1 MIAVLQYKNT
11 DNPLGLPG
19 DYPAHTRPLRDG
31 EKVSA
36 PWVEMSEE
44 ELSALSASLLPQV
57 KAIFDARSAAEKA
70 NDAQKLDALRT
81 LFDKCDATAAIW
93 GSATRAQKDDFLED
107 FYKIIRRQKRQILD
121 QYRPE

>member
-11 DNPLGLPG
+11 DNPLGIPG
-19 DYPAHTRPLRDG
+19 DYPAQTRPLRDG
-31 EKVSA
+31 EEVDA
-36 PWVEMSEE
+36 PWVEMTEH
-44 ELSALSASLLPQV
+44 ELGALSESLLPQV
-57 KAIFDARSAAEKA
+57 KAIFDARSATEKS
-70 NDAQKLDALRT
+70 NDAQKLGALRV